1 MTVEPVGQFY
11 NCPIQTGTRA
21 ADFGRRNLKKRFLG
35 DLGDQKKKRKKTT
48 EKKKKTKKEKKRKTK
63 EKTKISLSPMDLVSN
78 PFSPLT
84 GLDPYKQIDE
94 LDRVLQ
100 ALKQGSAMSKGP
112 DPNQGSEMAQG
123 PIVHSSPEGSHR
135 GSEMAKGPIPN
146 RFPEDSH
153 RRYAEAVLKPPGKPP
168 PARRQVVRSFWRAK
182 GMPHIEEVTRRSIVR
197 AKIASLR
204 AASSPQNP
212 ICFRCTEK
220 GHLATDCRNAQI
232 CFICNKLGHRAPQ
245 CHSIT
250 INPPSPA
257 KKPLVNGNSPSS
269 SKKLNNTP
277 KSDLELRGE
286 PMSKSMKALIRT
298 LYETPAS
305 EAQDQQFRRSFF
317 LDDAH
322 GWGRARIETA
332 LHKLMR
338 HHNWLARR
346 WDESRYMI
354 ESPSPTWLDDT
365 LNRGTIRLDNVIFKV
380 SLWNPCFSE
389 GLRMIPCWVRIRG
402 FPHKFWEWE
411 EFESVFSDFGATVL
425 EMDPGTKFKY
435 ERRFARVRLGMCD
448 LMLLPQ
454 THWLMHRDPGA
465 YLSRFDLIFE
475 IEQEQQSG
483 TGA

>member
-1 MTVEPVGQFY
+1 
-11 NCPIQTGTRA
+11 
-21 ADFGRRNLKKRFLG
+21 
-35 DLGDQKKKRKKTT
+35 
-48 EKKKKTKKEKKRKTK
+48 
-63 EKTKISLSPMDLVSN
+63 
-78 PFSPLT
+78 
-84 GLDPYKQIDE
+84 
-94 LDRVLQ
+94 
-100 ALKQGSAMSKGP
+100 
-112 DPNQGSEMAQG
+112 
-123 PIVHSSPEGSHR
+123 
-135 GSEMAKGPIPN
+135 
-146 RFPEDSH
+146 
-153 RRYAEAVLKPPGKPP
+153 
-168 PARRQVVRSFWRAK
+168 
-182 GMPHIEEVTRRSIVR
+182 
-197 AKIASLR
+197 
-204 AASSPQNP
+204 
-212 ICFRCTEK
+212 
-220 GHLATDCRNAQI
+220 
-232 CFICNKLGHRAPQ
+232 
-245 CHSIT
+245 
-250 INPPSPA
+250 
-257 KKPLVNGNSPSS
+257 
-269 SKKLNNTP
+269 
-277 KSDLELRGE
+277 
-286 PMSKSMKALIRT
+286 MSKSMKALIRT

-380 SLWNPCFSE
+380 SPWDPCFSE